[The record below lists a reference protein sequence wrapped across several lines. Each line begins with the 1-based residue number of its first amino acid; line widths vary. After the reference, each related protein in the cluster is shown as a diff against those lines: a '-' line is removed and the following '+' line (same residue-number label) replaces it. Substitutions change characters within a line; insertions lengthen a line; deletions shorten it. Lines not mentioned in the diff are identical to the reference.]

1 MATDTSEA
9 SQAVSELD
17 DMRATALHDIHD
29 LRRAQSAIGAPRPGQ
44 PQDWQHRI
52 MPKGFVS
59 ERDLDPR
66 ARDLRICV
74 TSGSWRR
81 IIAGQRMDQ
90 VSEERVEPIAYAGK
104 LSAGF
109 AVGGEA

>member
-1 MATDTSEA
+1 MPPQPGGTA
-9 SQAVSELD
+9 
-17 DMRATALHDIHD
+17 DMHAE
-29 LRRAQSAIGAPRPGQ
+29 SAIGAPRPGQ

-90 VSEERVEPIAYAGK
+90 VSEERVETIAYAGK
-104 LSAGF
+104 LSAEF
-109 AVGGEA
+109 AVGAEA